1 LIITYQVGKKGY
13 VQLQTSHGNLN
24 FELHCDI
31 AMRVCWNFITLCER
45 GYYDGV
51 PFHRLVP
58 GFMLQGGDP
67 SGSGSGGHS
76 AWGKGKP
83 FRDTFDARIL
93 HDSRGVL
100 SMANSGLHSNGSQF
114 FVTLKAASHLDYKH
128 SVFGR
133 LVGGAA
139 VLDRIEGVGADKK
152 EKPLQEVMILKAT
165 VFTNPV
171 EEADKLLLAEI
182 EGNIK
187 RRLSN
192 VTKTA
197 VPLLSRGEGQPKLLT
212 SISSSS
218 SSSSSSVSEDP
229 SSGSSSC
236 LHFVAPV
243 DAPIVGKYLAQA
255 RAEPI
260 ASKKMS
266 IDFANSADGESS
278 LKKQKKATG
287 YDDFSGW

>member
-1 LIITYQVGKKGY
+1 
-13 VQLQTSHGNLN
+13 
-24 FELHCDI
+24 
-31 AMRVCWNFITLCER
+31 MRVCWNFITLCER
-45 GYYDGV
+45 GYYDNV

-67 SGSGSGGHS
+67 SGSGSGGQS

-171 EEADKLLLAEI
+171 EEADKILFAEI
-182 EGNIK
+182 EGNI
-187 RRLSN
+187 RRRQSN

-197 VPLLSRGEGQPKLLT
+197 VPLLSRGEGEPKLIT
-212 SISSSS
+212 SSSSS
-218 SSSSSSVSEDP
+218 SSSSSSVVKDT
-229 SSGSSSC
+229 SSSSSSS
-236 LHFVAPV
+236 LHFVAPT
-243 DAPIVGKYLAQA
+243 DAPIVGKYMVQAQA
-255 RAEPI
+255 KLEAT

>member
-1 LIITYQVGKKGY
+1 
-13 VQLQTSHGNLN
+13 
-24 FELHCDI
+24 
-31 AMRVCWNFITLCER
+31 MRACWNFITLCER

-67 SGSGSGGHS
+67 SGTGSGGQS

-93 HDSRGVL
+93 HDSRGIL

-114 FVTLKAASHLDYKH
+114 FVTLKAVSHLDYKH
-128 SVFGR
+128 TVFGR

-171 EEADKLLLAEI
+171 EEADKILIAEI

-197 VPLLSRGEGQPKLLT
+197 VPLLGRAEKEPKLLT
-212 SISSSS
+212 SASSSS
-218 SSSSSSVSEDP
+218 SSSSAAKDLP
-229 SSGSSSC
+229 ISSSSS
-236 LHFVAPV
+236 LHVAAPI
-243 DAPIVGKYLAQA
+243 DTPIVGKYMIQAQEKGNPA
-255 RAEPI
+255 T
-260 ASKKMS
+260 SKKNS
-266 IDFANSADGESS
+266 IDFANGDGESS
-278 LKKQKKATG
+278 SKKQKKTTG
-287 YDDFSGW
+287 FEDFSGW

>member
-1 LIITYQVGKKGY
+1 M
-13 VQLQTSHGNLN
+13 QTSHGNLN

-45 GYYDGV
+45 GYYDNV

-67 SGSGSGGHS
+67 SGSGSGGQS

-171 EEADKLLLAEI
+171 EEADKILFAEI
-182 EGNIK
+182 EGNI
-187 RRLSN
+187 RRRQSN

-197 VPLLSRGEGQPKLLT
+197 VPLLSRGEGEPKLIT
-212 SISSSS
+212 SSSSS
-218 SSSSSSVSEDP
+218 SSSSSSVVKDT
-229 SSGSSSC
+229 SSSSSSS
-236 LHFVAPV
+236 LHFVAPT
-243 DAPIVGKYLAQA
+243 DAPIVGKYMVQAQA
-255 RAEPI
+255 KLEAT

>member
-1 LIITYQVGKKGY
+1 M
-13 VQLQTSHGNLN
+13 QTSHGNLN

-67 SGSGSGGHS
+67 SGSGSGGQS

-100 SMANSGLHSNGSQF
+100 SMANSGLHANGSQF

-171 EEADKLLLAEI
+171 EEADKILFAEI
-182 EGNIK
+182 EGNIR
-187 RRLSN
+187 RRLNN

-197 VPLLSRGEGQPKLLT
+197 VPSLSRGEGEPKQLT
-212 SISSSS
+212 SASSSS
-218 SSSSSSVSEDP
+218 SSSSSSVAKDIP
-229 SSGSSSC
+229 GSLSHS
-236 LHFVAPV
+236 LHLVAPI
-243 DAPIVGKYLAQA
+243 DNIIVGKYMAQTQA
-255 RAEPI
+255 KAEHT

-266 IDFANSADGESS
+266 IDFANNIDGESS
-278 LKKQKKATG
+278 LKKQKKSTG

>member
-1 LIITYQVGKKGY
+1 M
-13 VQLQTSHGNLN
+13 QTSHGNLN

-45 GYYDGV
+45 GYYDNV

-67 SGSGSGGHS
+67 SGSGSGGQS

-171 EEADKLLLAEI
+171 EEADKILFAEI
-182 EGNIK
+182 EGNI
-187 RRLSN
+187 RRRQSN

-197 VPLLSRGEGQPKLLT
+197 VPLLSRGEGGPKLIT
-212 SISSSS
+212 SSSSS
-218 SSSSSSVSEDP
+218 SSSSSSVVKDT
-229 SSGSSSC
+229 SSSSSSS
-236 LHFVAPV
+236 LHFVAPA
-243 DAPIVGKYLAQA
+243 DAPIVGKYMVQAQA
-255 RAEPI
+255 KLEAT

>member
-1 LIITYQVGKKGY
+1 M
-13 VQLQTSHGNLN
+13 QTSHGNLN

-45 GYYDGV
+45 GYYDNV

-67 SGSGSGGHS
+67 SGSGSGGQS

-171 EEADKLLLAEI
+171 EEADKILFAEI
-182 EGNIK
+182 EGNI
-187 RRLSN
+187 RRRQSN

-197 VPLLSRGEGQPKLLT
+197 VPLLSRGEGEPKLIT
-212 SISSSS
+212 SSSSS
-218 SSSSSSVSEDP
+218 SSSSSSVVKDT
-229 SSGSSSC
+229 SSSSSSS
-236 LHFVAPV
+236 LHFVAPA
-243 DAPIVGKYLAQA
+243 DAPIVGKYMVQAQA
-255 RAEPI
+255 KLEAT